1 MINEQLNNLNKDV
14 DNYKNQL
21 KELEEKF
28 RGVAVGIDDKEMR
41 LDLFNMLD
49 KAKKGEATP
58 EEIINQFKQWQ
69 Q

>member
-28 RGVAVGIDDKEMR
+28 KGVAVGIDDKEMR

-49 KAKKGEATP
+49 KAKKGETTP